1 MDLLTQSSN
10 RSRIREEILSRVT
23 AEHIEGFK
31 SDGVIQLKQ
40 ILSKEWLMLLEL
52 GIKRN
57 LANPGPEACTIY
69 ADSPERSFYD
79 DKMNY
84 GVVPEYQRL
93 LQGSPLVEVAAKVM
107 GSENIWLYYD
117 QIFIKGGGLGRRT
130 PWHQDIQRL
139 ITRGNHMA
147 SLWMSLDPLSKEE
160 ALEFVAGSHRGPI
173 YGSPKLDANNDTTL
187 LDADEGSYQP
197 IPNIEGERD
206 KWNIVSWPSEPGDIL
221 MFHPGTLHGG
231 GAARPG
237 NRRRAYAVRF
247 FGDDAVYSPTS
258 GFYDG
263 HALVMFPGSSEIF
276 TPGEPL
282 RHPGWFPQLRGRS
295 PF

>member
-10 RSRIREEILSRVT
+10 GSRIREKILSRVT
-23 AEHIEGFK
+23 PEHTEAFK
-31 SDGVIQLKQ
+31 RDGVVQLKQ

-117 QIFIKGGGLGRRT
+117 QIFIKGG
-130 PWHQDIQRL
+130 
-139 ITRGNHMA
+139 
-147 SLWMSLDPLSKEE
+147 
-160 ALEFVAGSHRGPI
+160 
-173 YGSPKLDANNDTTL
+173 
-187 LDADEGSYQP
+187 
-197 IPNIEGERD
+197 
-206 KWNIVSWPSEPGDIL
+206 
-221 MFHPGTLHGG
+221 
-231 GAARPG
+231 
-237 NRRRAYAVRF
+237 
-247 FGDDAVYSPTS
+247 
-258 GFYDG
+258 
-263 HALVMFPGSSEIF
+263 
-276 TPGEPL
+276 
-282 RHPGWFPQLRGRS
+282 
-295 PF
+295 